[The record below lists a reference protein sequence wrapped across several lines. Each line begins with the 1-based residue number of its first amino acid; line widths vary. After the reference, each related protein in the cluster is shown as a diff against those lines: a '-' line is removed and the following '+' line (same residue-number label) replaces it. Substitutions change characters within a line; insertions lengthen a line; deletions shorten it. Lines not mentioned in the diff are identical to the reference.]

1 MMIDDDCKTYVD
13 VSGVTTAGRAAD
25 ALLVGWIAIT
35 LGRFIGLQDQVT
47 RSLVGTANDASSSDR
62 RTANDA
68 SSSDRRTTNGALSSE
83 RRTTHDA

>member
-1 MMIDDDCKTYVD
+1 MMMMMMMIDDDCKTYVD

-62 RTANDA
+62 R
-68 SSSDRRTTNGALSSE
+68 RTTNGALSSE